1 MLRMI
6 DRGYSAF
13 LRGMLGLAAIYLGM
27 MMLIIVYYALF
38 RAFGI
43 DYWTYSEISIEF
55 GFIYCLMLGAP
66 WLVRE
71 RGHVYI
77 EIVTAAVPEGAR
89 NILSRIVCAL
99 CFIVCLALAWYGGGL
114 ALADYLTNE
123 IDVRGSHDI
132 PRWIVTISLPVGF
145 GFMSLEFLRYVFS
158 RETFHT
164 GEAGVHE

>member
-1 MLRMI
+1 MLRAI
-6 DRGYSAF
+6 DRAYSAF

-27 MMLIIVYYALF
+27 MMVIIVYYTLF

-77 EIVTAAVPEGAR
+77 EIVTAAVPDGVR
-89 NILSRIVCAL
+89 HILSRLVCVF
-99 CFIVCLALAWYGGGL
+99 CFLICLALAWYGG
-114 ALADYLTNE
+114 ALAWADYSFNE

-132 PRWIVTISLPVGF
+132 PRWIVTVSLPVGF
-145 GFMSLEFLRYVFS
+145 GLMSLEFLRYVFS
-158 RETFHT
+158 KETFHT